1 MANLTSNSTVMG
13 ADFSGCSPLT
23 LAAAYGGGG
32 IVVFAAGGVLCK
44 AAYNGVI
51 QLGKK
56 VNQYF
61 HGYQYR
67 NDTHHVSELLM
78 LGSGALMATSGTSHP
93 YVTLAIAGVTVA
105 ANFALLRYSPS
116 TRGLEPESSEPLII
130 DESSPHYLD
139 AENCLFTVDPNAISC
154 HSIGAALELMK
165 TTETYRKNHRLAL
178 ENKSAEFIRD
188 YYTHHPLI
196 QTDHAVGFDF
206 GGYAKYL
213 MDAKYGK
220 VIVKANRTQE
230 QNDCRDAL
238 MKTWKDG
245 SEHPQSLR
253 HPPIPG
259 VPLSA
264 DQLSGWLQ
272 DIRQKVYTQT
282 KLEADSVAQTPT
294 VEHPDQ

>member
-1 MANLTSNSTVMG
+1 MG
-13 ADFSGCSPLT
+13 SDFSGCSPLT

-32 IVVFAAGGVLCK
+32 IVVFAAGGLLCK
-44 AAYNGVI
+44 VAYNGVI

-67 NDTHHVSELLM
+67 NDTHHMSELLM
-78 LGSGALMATSGTSHP
+78 LGGGALMATSGVSHP

-105 ANFALLRYSPS
+105 SNFALLRYSPS

-130 DESSPHYLD
+130 DESSAHYLD
-139 AENCLFTVDPNAISC
+139 AENCLFTVEPNAISC

-165 TTETYRKNHRLAL
+165 TSETYRRTHRQDL
-178 ENKSAEFIRD
+178 ENKSAEFIRAF
-188 YYTHHPLI
+188 YTAHPLG
-196 QTDHAVGFDF
+196 QVALKVGFDF
-206 GGYAKYL
+206 GGNAKNL
-213 MDAKYGK
+213 MELKYG
-220 VIVKANRTQE
+220 VVSANPTQE
-230 QNDCRDAL
+230 QLDCRKAL
-238 MKTWKDG
+238 LETWEVG
-245 SEHPQSLR
+245 SEHPQPLR

-272 DIRQKVYTQT
+272 DIRQKLYTQSQQPHG
-282 KLEADSVAQTPT
+282 SVAQTPT
-294 VEHPDQ
+294 ATHDDQ